1 MIDLNHKTN
10 TISKQEDEPVGV
22 IILALLP
29 FAMAFWALIE
39 MGL

>member
-10 TISKQEDEPVGV
+10 TISKQEDEPVGA

-29 FAMAFWALIE
+29 FVIAFWALIE
-39 MGL
+39 IYL